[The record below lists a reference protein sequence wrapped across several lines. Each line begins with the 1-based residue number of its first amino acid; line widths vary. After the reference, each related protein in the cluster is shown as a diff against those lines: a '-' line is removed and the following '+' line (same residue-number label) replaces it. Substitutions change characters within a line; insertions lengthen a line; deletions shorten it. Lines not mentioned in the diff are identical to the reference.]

1 MVLRGWISPPSFNT
15 GTARAD
21 KVCVDE
27 WLMHTTYQGSTAR
40 AAEKWFTTHQCHQ
53 DTSSGPAPR
62 IKLDAVLGLLYIFA
76 VGIAASVVHQV
87 VLVVYRRRSEG
98 SCDAK
103 QALPVGAV
111 PATLPSVKLDEPKM
125 QPCIFRVEVTTPTLV
140 S

>member
-1 MVLRGWISPPSFNT
+1 MMLRGWIFPPSFNT

-87 VLVVYRRRSEG
+87 VLVVYRRRISKSEG
-98 SCDAK
+98 SSDAK
-103 QALPVGAV
+103 QMAPVGA
-111 PATLPSVKLDEPKM
+111 LPSVLLGDEPKI
-125 QPCIFRVEVTTPTLV
+125 QTCVFRVEVA
-140 S
+140 SNS